1 MKGNLLMKKY
11 SKKFENDYAFYLR
24 LSDEFTFSGKSD
36 KELLSKVYACENG
49 STAKEAFFVISSTGK
64 SVPVHSNEIE
74 QIKAVLAAKA
84 SINLHIKIWS
94 EMINAHVLNI
104 DELKQDFPWFED
116 WIWKAIK
123 ENAKKLATSS
133 KRFDSLP

>member
-1 MKGNLLMKKY
+1 
-11 SKKFENDYAFYLR
+11 
-24 LSDEFTFSGKSD
+24 
-36 KELLSKVYACENG
+36 
-49 STAKEAFFVISSTGK
+49 
-64 SVPVHSNEIE
+64 
-74 QIKAVLAAKA
+74 
-84 SINLHIKIWS
+84 
-94 EMINAHVLNI
+94 LNI